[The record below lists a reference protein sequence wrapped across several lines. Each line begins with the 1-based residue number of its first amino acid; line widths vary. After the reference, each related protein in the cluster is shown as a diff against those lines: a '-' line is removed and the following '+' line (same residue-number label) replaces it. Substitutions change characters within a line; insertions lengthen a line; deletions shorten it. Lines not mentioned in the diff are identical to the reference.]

1 MGDIKIFQWWIFN
14 RGIIFSFY
22 PLMIDEITDR
32 TLEQYSITYV
42 VYLSNDE
49 IRILVTR
56 HKIIFY
62 LVDNNNI
69 FPLEKSKHL
78 NYKQLSMDFLIK
90 DWSKS
95 EMLALE
101 KKLFLEGLKFKGPKL
116 RKNFKIKEWWC
127 CRKLQRPFNKIC
139 LTRSKVDTS

>member
-1 MGDIKIFQWWIFN
+1 
-14 RGIIFSFY
+14 
-22 PLMIDEITDR
+22 MIDEITDR

-90 DWSKS
+90 D
-95 EMLALE
+95 
-101 KKLFLEGLKFKGPKL
+101 
-116 RKNFKIKEWWC
+116 
-127 CRKLQRPFNKIC
+127 
-139 LTRSKVDTS
+139 